1 MCRGRCSIK
10 DKSVLESQ
18 DLLECVYEFPVI
30 DRWWIDHL
38 FNELSVTVGVC
49 CGHVDKHLQML
60 YSVSQVNH
68 LLCGQHIQ
76 LHGISAAEGQKKTL
90 NCSDSAEA
98 WADLIN
104 LKTDL
109 LQFVQ
114 NHLTIFLS
122 NHDNL
127 QLVVVLTFQ
136 LRDIRIG

>member
-1 MCRGRCSIK
+1 MRKGTAASKTR
-10 DKSVLESQ
+10 VFLESQ
-18 DLLECVYEFPVI
+18 DLLKCVNEFPVI

-38 FNELSVTVGVC
+38 FNELSVTVGVG

-68 LLCGQHIQ
+68 LLRGQHIQ

-90 NCSDSAEA
+90 NCSYSAEA

-104 LKTDL
+104 LKIDL

-114 NHLTIFLS
+114 NHLTEKNDLITITCS
-122 NHDNL
+122 
-127 QLVVVLTFQ
+127 
-136 LRDIRIG
+136 